1 MKIRLLSIGL
11 LSIASFLLLISSC
24 KMPNDGIP
32 LYMRMDSVQ
41 VNTSSGQGSNSHN
54 ITDVWVEA
62 NADNV
67 GAFGVPCNIPVL
79 QENDVR
85 FVVSAGVKESGQSG
99 VRVIYPFYTTDTFS
113 IVGVRGEHYSHKPV
127 FTYVTGTQ
135 FAFTENFDL
144 TNGFEPL
151 NTSITLASSPDVD
164 PVYGGS
170 RCLKLT
176 VSAAD
181 SNEMATTIDTF
192 DLPEGLEIWLEV
204 DYKSEVPFYIGFNG
218 YFKGSNTAY
227 PVPVLFVNAQP
238 KWNKVYVK
246 LSSLMGNLRADT
258 YKIYFEALRPYGTS
272 GGNVYID
279 NVKLVHF

>member
-1 MKIRLLSIGL
+1 
-11 LSIASFLLLISSC
+11 
-24 KMPNDGIP
+24 MPNDGIP

-62 NADNV
+62 NTDNV

-113 IVGVRGEHYSHKPV
+113 IVGVRGEHYSHKPN
-127 FTYVTGTQ
+127 FSYVSGTQ
-135 FAFTENFDL
+135 FAFTENFDF
-144 TNGFEPL
+144 TNSFEPSA
-151 NTSITLASSPDVD
+151 NFTLATGADVD

-176 VSAAD
+176 VSSLD
-181 SNEMATTIDTF
+181 SSKMVTSIGAY
-192 DLPEGLEIWLEV
+192 DLPEGLEVWLEV

-218 YFKGSNTAY
+218 YFTGSSVAY
-227 PVPVLFVNAQP
+227 AVPVLFVNAQP